1 MPGALLQRLSLT
13 DGTAIAVHV
22 VVEVAVVARSRRE
35 LKRGRHLLGE
45 RAVRGGVGGHIL
57 AQSRAGGGRQ
67 EEPVWRRGREA
78 ERGAEARQRHRG
90 GEVESAAGGAAWWGK
105 G

>member
-1 MPGALLQRLSLT
+1 M
-13 DGTAIAVHV
+13 HV

-45 RAVRGGVGGHIL
+45 RVVRRGGVGGDFL
-57 AQSRAGGGRQ
+57 ALGRAGGGRQ
-67 EEPVWRRGREA
+67 EEPVWRRRREA

-90 GEVESAAGGAAWWGK
+90 GEVEPAAGGAAWWEK
-105 G
+105 R

>member
-1 MPGALLQRLSLT
+1 M
-13 DGTAIAVHV
+13 
-22 VVEVAVVARSRRE
+22 VEVAVVARSRRE

-45 RAVRGGVGGHIL
+45 RVVRGGVGGNFL
-57 AQSRAGGGRQ
+57 ALTRAGGRQ

-90 GEVESAAGGAAWWGK
+90 GDVEPDAGGVAWWGK
-105 G
+105 MVRSIE